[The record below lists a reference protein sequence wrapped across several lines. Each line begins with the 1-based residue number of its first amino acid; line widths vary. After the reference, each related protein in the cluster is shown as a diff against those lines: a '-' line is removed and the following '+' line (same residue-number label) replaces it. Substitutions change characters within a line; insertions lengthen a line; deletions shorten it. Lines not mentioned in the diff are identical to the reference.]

1 MTWRQQVLSVIARP
15 EVAYILFSLG
25 TLGLTI
31 ELWNPG
37 AILPGV
43 VGGLCLLLAFFA
55 FQVLPVNLAGVVL
68 IGFGLGLLVLEA
80 MVTSFGILALG
91 GIVSIALGSL
101 MLIDSPMPEL
111 QIGLS
116 LVLPMTLALS
126 GIVFFL
132 ARLGVSAQRR
142 RAVTGRAGMI
152 DEFGLALT
160 TFEADGS
167 GQVVAHSEIWSAT
180 SAEPIAK
187 GDQIK
192 VVGVNGLTLTVRRLA
207 SALQE
212 GDKQ

>member
-1 MTWRQQVLSVIARP
+1 
-15 EVAYILFSLG
+15 
-25 TLGLTI
+25 
-31 ELWNPG
+31 
-37 AILPGV
+37 
-43 VGGLCLLLAFFA
+43 
-55 FQVLPVNLAGVVL
+55 
-68 IGFGLGLLVLEA
+68 
-80 MVTSFGILALG
+80 
-91 GIVSIALGSL
+91 
-101 MLIDSPMPEL
+101 
-111 QIGLS
+111 
-116 LVLPMTLALS
+116 
-126 GIVFFL
+126 
-132 ARLGVSAQRR
+132 
-142 RAVTGRAGMI
+142 MI